1 MHAKNS
7 WLIKEQ
13 FNSLTMNILLIKRSA
28 FIFFLLVIYT
38 TLTFGQ
44 NIGDKEEIQKMI
56 TAMQIIDLAYVDSV
70 NMDDIVAGAIEK
82 SLRDLD
88 PHSAYLSKEDVEKAN
103 EPLEGSF
110 EGIGVTFQI
119 YQDTIMVISPV
130 PGGPSEKLGILA
142 GDKIVKINNEEATG
156 EKIDNEW
163 VMDRLRGKKGTSVD
177 VSIHRNGKK
186 DLLQYTI
193 VRDKIPLNS
202 IDATF
207 MATPEIG
214 YVRLNRFS
222 KTSVEEFTQAVSE
235 LRARG
240 MTKLILDLR
249 GNSGGYLNTAIE
261 LSDEFL
267 PAGKLIVYTEGLH
280 SPKQDFFS
288 TSSGDFEKG
297 QLVVIIDEASASAS
311 EIVTG
316 AIQDWDRGVVI
327 GRRSFGKGLV
337 QRPFNLPDGSVIRLT
352 TARYYTPTGRCIQ
365 RPYDK
370 GTDDYYKEF
379 NKRYEHGEFVDAD
392 SIHFPD
398 SLKYETPR
406 GRTVYGGGGIM
417 PDVFIPWDST
427 MFSDYYVDLRRKGV
441 VNNFSLQ
448 YVDNNRAMLNEKYPT
463 LAAFKQGFEVNEDII
478 SQFKSLAE
486 KEGVAF
492 DEKGW
497 EASETLIDIQIKALI
512 ARTLWDIGA
521 FYEIMSGI
529 DNEFK
534 RAVNI
539 LEDPETFRKLNIG

>member
-1 MHAKNS
+1 MKTFPVIRPS
-7 WLIKEQ
+7 LFLI
-13 FNSLTMNILLIKRSA
+13 
-28 FIFFLLVIYT
+28 FLAIWISVSH
-38 TLTFGQ
+38 GQ

-70 NMDDIVAGAIEK
+70 DMEKVVSGAIEK

-88 PHSAYLSKEDVEKAN
+88 PHSAYLSKDDVEKAN

-119 YQDTIMVISPV
+119 YQDTILVISPV
-130 PGGPSEKLGILA
+130 PGGPSDKLGILA
-142 GDKIVKINNEEATG
+142 GDKIVKINGEESTG
-156 EKIDNEW
+156 EDIDNEW
-163 VMDRLRGKKGTSVD
+163 VMERLRGKKGTSVK

-186 DLLQYTI
+186 ELLEYTI

-207 MATPEIG
+207 MAAPGIG
-214 YVRLNRFS
+214 YIRLNRFS
-222 KTSVEEFTQAVSE
+222 KTSLEEFTKAVADLKAE
-235 LRARG
+235 G
-240 MTKLILDLR
+240 MSKLILDLR

-267 PAGKLIVYTEGLH
+267 PTGKLIVYTEGLH

-288 TSSGDFEKG
+288 SSTGSFEKG

-311 EIVTG
+311 EIVAG
-316 AIQDWDRGVVI
+316 AVQDWDRGVVI

-352 TARYYTPTGRCIQ
+352 TARYYTPAGRCIQ
-365 RPYDK
+365 RPYTN
-370 GTDDYYKEF
+370 GTEDYYEEF
-379 NKRYEHGEFVDAD
+379 NTRFEHGEYVVAD
-392 SIHFPD
+392 SIHLPD
-398 SLKYETPR
+398 SLKYETSN
-406 GRTVYGGGGIM
+406 GRVVYGGGGIM

-427 MFSDYYVDLRRKGV
+427 MFSDYYVELRRKGV

-448 YVDNNRAMLNEKYPT
+448 FVDNHRGEMIEKYPN
-463 LAAFKQGFEVNEDII
+463 LDAFTRDFVIDENII

-486 KEGVAF
+486 KEGVPF

-497 EASETLIDIQIKALI
+497 EASEALITIQIKALI
-512 ARTLWDIGA
+512 ARTLWDISA

-529 DNEFK
+529 DDEFQK
-534 RAVNI
+534 AVNL
-539 LEDPETFRKLNIG
+539 LEDPEKFRKLNVG